1 MGIEDEGRVQRQ
13 LIVPQSLQLSLLH
26 DDDDIESKLTS
37 VSGKNVKMTKSLGV
51 VLGQALTADDSETLD
66 WVLGNRDDSV
76 VTNTLLSLKD
86 HKLISTLFKHIV
98 IRFQA
103 QDLSK
108 QQGILIWLKTLIS
121 LHWVTIIKRAD

>member
-51 VLGQALTADDSETLD
+51 VLG
-66 WVLGNRDDSV
+66 
-76 VTNTLLSLKD
+76 
-86 HKLISTLFKHIV
+86 
-98 IRFQA
+98 
-103 QDLSK
+103 
-108 QQGILIWLKTLIS
+108 
-121 LHWVTIIKRAD
+121 